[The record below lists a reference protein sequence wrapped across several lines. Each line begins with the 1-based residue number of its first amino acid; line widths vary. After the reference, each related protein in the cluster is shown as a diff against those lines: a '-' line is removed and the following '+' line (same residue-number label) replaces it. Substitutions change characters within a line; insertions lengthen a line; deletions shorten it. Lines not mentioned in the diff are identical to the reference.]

1 MYLYDNKQFK
11 DLREIHANYDLIS
24 IGEIMKSCGASVGPV
39 SIALNSLSIK
49 PEIITLKPSGRTIQL
64 YQRKELPVIAKVVG
78 SVFQNDVIPDNYI
91 SKREFAVMFGVKP
104 YTVNNM
110 SAYFKDFDKYA
121 KYYFVDNIKTK
132 FYLINEETKPFY
144 KEKVEKYTTPFSK
157 RKRFINTN
165 LENNREYSEGNL
177 HKIAFDY
184 EILAEIFDTNSRFFH
199 LMIKVYKKYAKLQ
212 IADSSIMDCHHIIP
226 RFYSDYANTEDLENT
241 IYLTR
246 EVHLLIHILEYRCAY
261 PDYQSKFFSSFCIL
275 AGRVNPSNL
284 NPKAFNDLIDTLCK
298 CIDIYWFKA

>member
-1 MYLYDNKQFK
+1 MFLYDNKQFK
-11 DLREIHANYDLIS
+11 QINEIRENYNLIS
-24 IGEIMKSCGASVGPV
+24 FQEIMRSSGAGTKPV
-39 SIALNSLSIK
+39 YDAMHKLNIN
-49 PEIITLKPSGRTIQL
+49 PEIILLKPSNKTLRLYKRDFLPQL
-64 YQRKELPVIAKVVG
+64 IEIIGTEKKV
-78 SVFQNDVIPDNYI
+78 DVIPEGYI
-91 SKREFAVMFGVKP
+91 SKREFAVKFGVNP

-110 SAYFKDFDKYA
+110 STYFSDFNKYA
-121 KYYFVDNIKTK
+121 EYFYIDNVKTK
-132 FYLINEETKPFY
+132 FFLMTEEAEKFY

-165 LENNREYSEGNL
+165 LKNNREYSEGNL

-184 EILAEIFDTNSRFFH
+184 EVFAEIFDTNSRFFH
-199 LMIKVYKKYAKLQ
+199 LMIKAYKKYAKLQ
-212 IADSSIMDCHHIIP
+212 IADSTIMDCHHIIP

-241 IYLTR
+241 IYLTK

-261 PDYQSKFFSSFCIL
+261 PDYQSKFFSSLCIL

-298 CIDIYWFKA
+298 CIDIY

>member
-11 DLREIHANYDLIS
+11 DLREIHSNYDLIS

-39 SIALNSLSIK
+39 SIALNNLSIK

-110 SAYFKDFDKYA
+110 SSYFKDFDKYA

-132 FYLINEETKPFY
+132 FYLINEETKSFY

-226 RFYSDYANTEDLENT
+226 RFYSVYANTEDFGYAT
-241 IYLTR
+241 
-246 EVHLLIHILEYRCAY
+246 VHLALNYGLIKISQFGARVTITLYRIFY
-261 PDYQSKFFSSFCIL
+261 RL
-275 AGRVNPSNL
+275 RHRVRG
-284 NPKAFNDLIDTLCK
+284 
-298 CIDIYWFKA
+298 

>member
-11 DLREIHANYDLIS
+11 DLREIHSNYDLIS

-39 SIALNSLSIK
+39 SIALNNLSIK

-110 SAYFKDFDKYA
+110 SSYFKDFDKYA

-132 FYLINEETKPFY
+132 FYLINEETKSFY

-226 RFYSDYANTEDLENT
+226 RFYSVYANTEDLENT

-275 AGRVNPSNL
+275 AGRANPSNL

-298 CIDIYWFKA
+298 CIDIY

>member
-39 SIALNSLSIK
+39 SIALNNLAIK

-78 SVFQNDVIPDNYI
+78 SVFQNDVVPDNYI

-132 FYLINEETKPFY
+132 FYLINEVINISRPINIRIEPPKIEEVPERAVPNLLPSRIPAKQMPNVTAAI
-144 KEKVEKYTTPFSK
+144 SK
-157 RKRFINTN
+157 AQT
-165 LENNREYSEGNL
+165 
-177 HKIAFDY
+177 IA
-184 EILAEIFDTNSRFFH
+184 
-199 LMIKVYKKYAKLQ
+199 
-212 IADSSIMDCHHIIP
+212 
-226 RFYSDYANTEDLENT
+226 
-241 IYLTR
+241 
-246 EVHLLIHILEYRCAY
+246 
-261 PDYQSKFFSSFCIL
+261 
-275 AGRVNPSNL
+275 
-284 NPKAFNDLIDTLCK
+284 
-298 CIDIYWFKA
+298 